1 MDNIVKSNNG
11 IITPSEKKIIE
22 DLCKDDSVQEFI
34 RELKM
39 FNLKYV
45 AAMKETERK
54 ISILNEDFKIR
65 YNRSPIEQ
73 IESRIKTPESLIKKL
88 RRNNLP
94 ISINSIENNIFD
106 IAGIRVICS
115 FVSDIDIIIK
125 MISDDPEIEVIRE
138 KDYISK
144 PKPSG
149 YRSYHMILKV
159 PVYLTTGVEYV
170 VVELQIRT
178 MAMDFWASLEHE
190 IKYKYDGLIPED
202 VCKEL
207 IECSDAMADADERMM
222 KLSNKVH
229 NFNNQ

>member
-45 AAMKETERK
+45 AAMKETETK

-149 YRSYHMILKV
+149 YRSYHMILKI

>member
-22 DLCKDDSVQEFI
+22 DLCKNDSVQEFI

-45 AAMKETERK
+45 AAMKETETK

-207 IECSDAMADADERMM
+207 IECSNAMADTDERMM
-222 KLSNKVH
+222 KLSNRVH

>member
-22 DLCKDDSVQEFI
+22 DLCKNDSVQEFI

-45 AAMKETERK
+45 AAMKETETK

-149 YRSYHMILKV
+149 YRSYHMILKI

>member
-1 MDNIVKSNNG
+1 
-11 IITPSEKKIIE
+11 
-22 DLCKDDSVQEFI
+22 
-34 RELKM
+34 
-39 FNLKYV
+39 
-45 AAMKETERK
+45 
-54 ISILNEDFKIR
+54 
-65 YNRSPIEQ
+65 
-73 IESRIKTPESLIKKL
+73 
-88 RRNNLP
+88 
-94 ISINSIENNIFD
+94 
-106 IAGIRVICS
+106 
-115 FVSDIDIIIK
+115 